1 MVRLEDDPF
10 TPELGCGFND
20 WVCYGQEGVARLIG
34 QACKAMGN
42 FIGDMIT
49 NAFLGAQA
57 SAGDWAIAGGHFWF
71 WVAIASVLVLGVGFW
86 QIAVAVILQ
95 QPGRMLQIVGG
106 MIAGVFLSVMAL
118 QWMPN
123 IVSAFSGV
131 TSQLT
136 AGLNGSGGVGGAI
149 INVLGLGEGIDG
161 IGYTI
166 KANSPV
172 MVIATTMT
180 PGGGSL
186 NVVGP
191 LMLALVALAVIS
203 LAALLLFIS
212 MSIRTFGL
220 IALVAFAPLG
230 LMFYGQPRM
239 KELAEK
245 WGQLALGLL
254 LAEPLAAGML
264 LLATNIAAGTTSSS
278 MGLLLVSAGAIFAA
292 AFSPLWAVKMVSF
305 AAAEIQ
311 TAVGNS
317 QFGQRQ
323 GSAAGTGMMRFGM
336 GALGKKV
343 MR

>member
-1 MVRLEDDPF
+1 MLRLEDDPF
-10 TPELGCGFND
+10 TPEMGCGFND
-20 WVCYGQEGVARLIG
+20 WICYGQEGVARLIG

-49 NAFLGAQA
+49 NAFLGSQA
-57 SAGDWAIAGGHFWF
+57 AAGDWAIAEGHFWF
-71 WVAIASVLVLGVGFW
+71 WVAVASLIMLGVGFW

-95 QPGRMLQIVGG
+95 QPGRVLQIVGG

-123 IVSAFSGV
+123 IVAAMSGI

-136 AGLNGSGGVGGAI
+136 AGLNGSGGIGGAI
-149 INVLGLGEGIDG
+149 LNVLGVYRETQESLFIWKDSAAVVDIINTSSTGGM
-161 IGYTI
+161 
-166 KANSPV
+166 N
-172 MVIATTMT
+172 VIS
-180 PGGGSL
+180 GL
-186 NVVGP
+186 
-191 LMLALVALAVIS
+191 LLALVVLGVLS
-203 LAALLLFIS
+203 LAALLLFIA

-239 KELAEK
+239 KEIAEK

-278 MGLLLVSAGAIFAA
+278 MGLLLVSSGAIFAA

-305 AAAEIQ
+305 AAAEVQ
-311 TAVGNS
+311 TAMGNS
-317 QFGQRQ
+317 QFGQGQ
-323 GSAAGTGMMRFGM
+323 SSGAGRGLVRFGM
-336 GALGKKV
+336 GALGRKV
-343 MR
+343 GR

>member
-1 MVRLEDDPF
+1 MLRLEDDPF

-34 QACKAMGN
+34 QSCKAMGD

-57 SAGDWAIAGGHFWF
+57 SSGDWAIAGGHFWF
-71 WVAIASVLVLGVGFW
+71 WVAIASVMVMGVGFW

-95 QPGRMLQIVGG
+95 QAGRVLQIVGG

-123 IVSAFSGV
+123 IVAAMSGI

-136 AGLNGSGGVGGAI
+136 AGLNGTGGVGGAI
-149 INVLGLGEGIDG
+149 INVLGIGEGIDG

-166 KANSPV
+166 KQTSPV
-172 MVIATTMT
+172 MVLATSTS
-180 PGGGSL
+180 GGL
-186 NVVGP
+186 NVIGP
-191 LMLALVALAVIS
+191 LLLALVALGVIA

-239 KELAEK
+239 KEMAEK

-278 MGLLLVSAGAIFAA
+278 MGLLLVAAGAIFAA

-305 AAAEIQ
+305 AAAEVQ
-311 TAVGNS
+311 TAMGNS

-323 GSAAGTGMMRFGM
+323 GSSAGSGLMRFGM
-336 GALGKKV
+336 GALGRKV
-343 MR
+343 GR